1 MLVAKVL
8 DPKPGETILDVC
20 SAPGGKST
28 HIAQIM
34 KNRGTVISR
43 DIHEHKIKLIEQ
55 AKERL
60 GLEIIKTEV
69 FDAAVLDGKLI
80 EKLTGF

>member
-1 MLVAKVL
+1 
-8 DPKPGETILDVC
+8 
-20 SAPGGKST
+20 
-28 HIAQIM
+28 M

-60 GLEIIKTEV
+60 GLEIIKLRCLTPQFWTV
-69 FDAAVLDGKLI
+69 NYRKIDRVLVDAPC
-80 EKLTGF
+80 TGFGIIRRKPDISGQKFGRQG

>member
-1 MLVAKVL
+1 
-8 DPKPGETILDVC
+8 
-20 SAPGGKST
+20 
-28 HIAQIM
+28 M

-69 FDAAVLDGKLI
+69 FDAAVLDGN
-80 EKLTGF
+80 